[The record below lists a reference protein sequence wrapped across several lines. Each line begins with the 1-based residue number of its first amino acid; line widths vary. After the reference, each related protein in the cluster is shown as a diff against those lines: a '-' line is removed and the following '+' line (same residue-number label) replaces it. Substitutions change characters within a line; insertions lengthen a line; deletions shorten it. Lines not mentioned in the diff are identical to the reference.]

1 MELSVKLQVF
11 EGPLD
16 LLLHLIDKNQIDI
29 YDIPIVDI
37 TEQYMAYLDKMRKAD
52 LNIMSEFLVMAATL
66 LDIKSKMLLPSEK
79 TEDTEEEQVDPRAEL
94 VAKLLEYKLY
104 KSISAELKDREF
116 DSEMVYFRKP
126 SIPDE
131 VAEYRPPLDL
141 DELIGDVDLN
151 KLNEIFKSLMKKQ
164 DDLVDPIRSKF
175 GKIEKEE
182 ISVED
187 KMGDLRKLATDKKSF
202 SFREVLSRSRSKL
215 EVIVTFLAILELMKT
230 GEVTISQEKRFDDI
244 EIASNIAA

>member
-1 MELSVKLQVF
+1 MELSVKLQAF

-66 LDIKSKMLLPSEK
+66 LDIKAKMLLPAEK
-79 TEDTEEEQVDPRAEL
+79 VEESDDEPEDPRAEL

-116 DSEMVYFRKP
+116 DSDMVYFRKP
-126 SIPDE
+126 SIPDA

-151 KLNEIFKSLMKKQ
+151 RLNAIFKALMKKQ

-175 GKIEKEE
+175 GRIEKEE

-187 KMGDLRKLATDKKSF
+187 KMGDLRSFAVGKKSF
-202 SFREVLSRSRSKL
+202 SFREVLSRSGSKL

-230 GEVTISQEKRFDDI
+230 GEIAIIQENRFDDI